1 MEMVF
6 LIQSTS
12 TVWLSKEFPPYTYSK
27 VKLPFSVNVKV
38 FLPLLLVTIM
48 LVLGLT
54 SVTVTLPLVGEV
66 LSNSKPA
73 TGLVLAVASSL

>member
-1 MEMVF
+1 MS
-6 LIQSTS
+6 IQSTVAVVRPTAPFAS
-12 TVWLSKEFPPYTYSK
+12 LNSK

-66 LSNSKPA
+66 LSNYKPA